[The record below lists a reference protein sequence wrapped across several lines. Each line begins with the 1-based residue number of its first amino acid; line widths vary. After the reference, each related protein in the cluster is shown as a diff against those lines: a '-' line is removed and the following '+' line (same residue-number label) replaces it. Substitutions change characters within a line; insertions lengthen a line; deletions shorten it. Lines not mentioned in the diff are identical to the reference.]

1 MVCSRPYG
9 HGRIGSCTLLDAQK
23 GWMVGSCGFGYGL
36 ACLAFHLQYN
46 LLGTVLHSG
55 FLFSWGACY
64 GLRGMDLVAS
74 MRHRT
79 WIALLYPL
87 WAVADMLKVEGIY
100 GIYIHNIGIIFG
112 IFSAVVLTAYLLE
125 RGVIRVNKF
134 LSDGSFFLYAL
145 HASLMLV
152 LARCITKVFFV
163 DSLFYTVALYF
174 IVPCLTTAVS
184 FGLYELLRRYTPRI
198 CAVLTGGR

>member
-1 MVCSRPYG
+1 MFCSDNPRNIL
-9 HGRIGSCTLLDAQK
+9 HHQVIIAFRHKIFGSDVVTRKKLFRFCVFQFRCD
-23 GWMVGSCGFGYGL
+23 
-36 ACLAFHLQYN
+36 
-46 LLGTVLHSG
+46 GTG
-55 FLFSWGACY
+55 NFPAGK
-64 GLRGMDLVAS
+64 
-74 MRHRT
+74 
-79 WIALLYPL
+79 INI
-87 WAVADMLKVEGIY
+87 E
-100 GIYIHNIGIIFG
+100 HNIGIIFG

-125 RGVIRVNKF
+125 LGVIRVNKF
-134 LSDGSFFLYAL
+134 LSDGSFCLYAL

>member
-1 MVCSRPYG
+1 M
-9 HGRIGSCTLLDAQK
+9 
-23 GWMVGSCGFGYGL
+23 
-36 ACLAFHLQYN
+36 
-46 LLGTVLHSG
+46 
-55 FLFSWGACY
+55 
-64 GLRGMDLVAS
+64 AS

-79 WIALLYPL
+79 WIALLS

-112 IFSAVVLTAYLLE
+112 IFSVVVLTAFLLE

-134 LSDGSFFLYAL
+134 LWMAVSSCIPL
-145 HASLMLV
+145 HALLILV

-184 FGLYELLRRYTPRI
+184 FGLYEFASADIPPLFM
-198 CAVLTGGR
+198 VLTGGDDAVFGFSSA

>member
-1 MVCSRPYG
+1 MPRTP
-9 HGRIGSCTLLDAQK
+9 TA
-23 GWMVGSCGFGYGL
+23 
-36 ACLAFHLQYN
+36 AF
-46 LLGTVLHSG
+46 
-55 FLFSWGACY
+55 FFSWGACY
-64 GLRGMDLVAS
+64 GLKGMDLVAS

-145 HASLMLV
+145 HALLMLV

>member
-1 MVCSRPYG
+1 
-9 HGRIGSCTLLDAQK
+9 
-23 GWMVGSCGFGYGL
+23 MVGSCGFGYGL

-46 LLGTVLHSG
+46 LLGTVLHGG
-55 FLFSWGACY
+55 FLLLVGSLLRSERY
-64 GLRGMDLVAS
+64 GLGGLDAPPHVDSPA
-74 MRHRT
+74 
-79 WIALLYPL
+79 YPL

-145 HASLMLV
+145 HALLMLV